1 MKNVFRAVW
10 ALMVCSLL
18 ALSLS
23 PPASAQFGVLQKGL
37 DAVTKSKDKSDGAAP
52 ASASGKGFSGGVS
65 KPLGQD
71 TTFKNTSRNFAFT
84 IPAGWEKVSG
94 EPDSEDVSFQKPGT
108 TMGFTLHMTRM
119 QPSFQAKA
127 SVDASL
133 KSAKEDVKI
142 NKLLEAKRRDDG
154 SSKKKCGIIG
164 WEVVEAPQ
172 KNGIQRIIWQ
182 GYDKDNYYMNFMAFS
197 ANEDFAAS
205 RAVMRQV
212 MDSIKFCDN

>member
-1 MKNVFRAVW
+1 MKNVLLAVW
-10 ALMVCSLL
+10 ALAVCSLL

-23 PPASAQFGVLQKGL
+23 PPASAQFGVLQQGL
-37 DAVTKSKDKSDGAAP
+37 DAVGKSKDKAKSSDPAP
-52 ASASGKGFSGGVS
+52 ASGKGFSGGVS

-71 TTFKNTSRNFAFT
+71 TTFKNAARGFEFT

-94 EPDSEDVSFQKPGT
+94 DPDSEDVSYQKPGT

-119 QPSFQAKA
+119 QPSFPAKA

-142 NKLLEAKRRDDG
+142 NKLLDAKRRDDG
-154 SSKKKCGIIG
+154 SAKKKCGIIG
-164 WEVVEAPQ
+164 WEVTEAPQ

-182 GYDKDNYYMNFMAFS
+182 GYDKENYYMNFMAYS
-197 ANEDFAAS
+197 ANEDFEAS
-205 RAVMRQV
+205 RAALRQI
-212 MDSIKFCDN
+212 MDSVKFCN